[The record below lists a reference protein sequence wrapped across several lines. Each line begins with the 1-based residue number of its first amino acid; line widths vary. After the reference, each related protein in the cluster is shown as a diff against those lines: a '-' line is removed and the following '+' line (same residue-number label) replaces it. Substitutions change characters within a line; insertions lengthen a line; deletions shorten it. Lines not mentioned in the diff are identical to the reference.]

1 MIISVIHLVLNR
13 EGLPVYTPK
22 EVAENYLSVCRSKV
36 ALPLGRM
43 FLLACMAG
51 AFVALAAAAAT
62 VGDPSLAKLVSGCVF
77 PAGLAMVIVA
87 GSELFTGNNLMILGV
102 LSREISVR
110 QMLRNW
116 CVVYLG
122 NFVGAAL
129 VAALCML
136 GHVFSAFDGRL
147 AASVI
152 AIAQTKASLPFGDAF
167 VRGILCNFLVCIAV
181 WMASAAK
188 SVPGKIL
195 AVFFPIMTFVVAGFE
210 HSVANIYYLTAG
222 LLTAA
227 QTGAAAEGLTWGR
240 ALACNLLP
248 VTLGN
253 LVGGVLLVGV
263 SAWYLYLKQG
273 KTTVNS

>member
-1 MIISVIHLVLNR
+1 M
-13 EGLPVYTPK
+13 YTPK
-22 EVAENYLSVCRSKV
+22 EVAENYLSVCRIKA
-36 ALPLGRM
+36 ALPLGWM

-51 AFVALAAAAAT
+51 AFVALAGAASTAAAAT

-102 LSREISVR
+102 LSRVISVR

-129 VAALCML
+129 VAALCVL
-136 GHVFSAFDGRL
+136 GHVFAAFDGRL

-210 HSVANIYYLTAG
+210 HSVANMYYLTAG